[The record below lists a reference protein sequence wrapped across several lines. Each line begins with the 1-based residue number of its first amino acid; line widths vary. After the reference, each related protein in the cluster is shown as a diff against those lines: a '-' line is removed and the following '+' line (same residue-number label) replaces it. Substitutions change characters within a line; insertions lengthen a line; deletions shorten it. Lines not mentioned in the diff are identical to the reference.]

1 MNISELRD
9 ALCKP
14 ERVAANSFGILRE
27 LCALVNAAGTEEVDR
42 RVQDLVLRALE
53 QRAAFGQS
61 QIILDG
67 LVRRLGLFPYLE
79 ERDLGIADMIAYEY
93 HRPANMDHDG
103 IIFHRIQAEVYRY
116 LLDGQNVILSAPT
129 SFGKSLIIDAM
140 IATGTYSHVAI
151 VVPTIAL
158 IDETRR
164 RLTRRFGSSYK
175 IITHPSQARGEREL
189 LIMTQERILELPEFG
204 PIDFFVIDEFYKLQ
218 PRNEDTERSLVLNQA
233 FYRLYK
239 TGAQFYLLGP
249 NIEAI
254 SNLPERITY
263 QFIKTDYTTVV
274 SQLHPINPG
283 DDDLGELVRLCKKLR
298 EPTLIFCRSPKRVR
312 DVVDALLEGGV
323 EVPTEEVRDAVAWL
337 GEQYHPEWSFARALE
352 HGIGMHHGQLPRTLS
367 QYVVKAFNDGTL
379 QFLVCTST
387 LIEGVNTKA
396 KNVIVLD
403 NKIANRKYDFFT
415 YNNIVG
421 RSGRMFHHFIG
432 NVYIFRDPPEE
443 RLPRIDFPIFTQPD
457 DAPESL
463 LIQMD
468 EQDLAPPAR
477 ERIADL
483 LEQADVA
490 VEVLRESRGHDP
502 RAILRLAQAIRTNAE
517 VWGPMLR
524 WNGQPT
530 YQKLQFVCNLIW
542 NYLLP
547 DRRRRAGISSGDQLA
562 YHIERLRQNQGA
574 QGLLREMIQQ
584 PGDPGENVEGAI
596 DFLRYWANFNFPKY
610 LLTIDRVQRDA
621 LGRLRLPFGNY
632 EYFAGLVENWFLDPA
647 IMTLDEYG
655 VPIQV
660 GVKIQEMLRPNG
672 NLDIALERLRA
683 LNVDDLPLSAFEKE
697 LVRDAIAFL

>member
-1 MNISELRD
+1 M
-9 ALCKP
+9 P
-14 ERVAANSFGILRE
+14 
-27 LCALVNAAGTEEVDR
+27 
-42 RVQDLVLRALE
+42 
-53 QRAAFGQS
+53 
-61 QIILDG
+61 
-67 LVRRLGLFPYLE
+67 
-79 ERDLGIADMIAYEY
+79 
-93 HRPANMDHDG
+93 
-103 IIFHRIQAEVYRY
+103 FH
-116 LLDGQNVILSAPT
+116 
-129 SFGKSLIIDAM
+129 
-140 IATGTYSHVAI
+140 
-151 VVPTIAL
+151 
-158 IDETRR
+158 
-164 RLTRRFGSSYK
+164 LTRDK
-175 IITHPSQARGEREL
+175 
-189 LIMTQERILELPEFG
+189 
-204 PIDFFVIDEFYKLQ
+204 
-218 PRNEDTERSLVLNQA
+218 
-233 FYRLYK
+233 
-239 TGAQFYLLGP
+239 
-249 NIEAI
+249 
-254 SNLPERITY
+254 RITY

-468 EQDLAPPAR
+468 DQDLAPPAR